1 MMQIWNTNGQKLLPE
16 VLEFTVSDDASLDQ
30 NVFFPYDLAASHA
43 HAKMLCK
50 QGVLTKSEL
59 KKIEQGFAELRKKW
73 ELGEVKISQ
82 EQEDCHT
89 YIEQYL
95 TKHFGDIGEKIHTW
109 RSRNDQSLTMIRLYE
124 LDQVRHIKSLM
135 KKLAAAWSVFA
146 KSHSKITMPGYTHM
160 QRAMPTTVSVWMD
173 SYISALQDA
182 LPLVDATIKLLNQ
195 SPLGS
200 GAGFGIP
207 ASIDRDFTARELGF
221 SQVQKNPI
229 YCQFSRGWFESQTL
243 HVAGMVMTVLSRW
256 ASDLLLFTTKEFGF
270 FSLPPELVTGSS
282 IMPQKKNYD
291 VLELL
296 RAKSATVAAAKHEIE
311 LLIQKLP
318 SGYHRDLQLI
328 KPPLVR
334 GLNVTA
340 VSLNIAA
347 LVAKYLKVHSETLQK
362 AMTPEIYATARVY
375 EQVKRGVSF
384 RKAYRTVKSIRG
396 TLGEISGNA

>member
-1 MMQIWNTNGQKLLPE
+1 MPE
-16 VLEFTVSDDASLDQ
+16 VLEFTVSDDAVFDQ
-30 NVFFPYDLAASHA
+30 KVFFPYDLTASLA
-43 HAKMLCK
+43 HAQMLYK
-50 QGVLTKSEL
+50 QGILTASEL
-59 KKIEQGFAELRKKW
+59 RKLERDLAELRKKW
-73 ELGEVKISQ
+73 EQGKVKISK

-95 TKHFGDIGEKIHTW
+95 TKHYGDVGGKIHTW

-124 LDQVRHIKSLM
+124 LDQMRQMKFFI
-135 KKLAAAWSVFA
+135 KKLIAAWSA
-146 KSHSKITMPGYTHM
+146 WETAHGKIAMPGYTHM
-160 QRAMPTTVSVWMD
+160 QRAMPTTVGVWMN
-173 SYISALQDA
+173 SYISAIRDA
-182 LPLVDATIKLLNQ
+182 LPFIDATIKLLNQ

-207 ASIDRDFTARELGF
+207 AAIDRNFTARELGF
-221 SQVQKNPI
+221 SRVQKNPI

-243 HVAGMVMTVLSRW
+243 HVACMVMTVLSRW

-296 RAKSATVAAAKHEIE
+296 RAKAATVAAAKYEIE

-334 GLNVTA
+334 GLKVTA
-340 VSLNIAA
+340 ACLNIAA
-347 LVAKYLKVHSETLQK
+347 LIAKYLRVHREELQK

-384 RKAYRTVKSIRG
+384 RKAYGKVKSI
-396 TLGEISGNA
+396 L